1 MTESLRSARDT
12 TLCLIGPMG
21 AGKTT
26 VGGLLARRLGRSH
39 VDLDR
44 LLEERL
50 GMPITSFFASG
61 MEREFRRWESRLLRT
76 ALEASPCVL
85 TPGAGVVLRARNRLL
100 LTRKTTVVY
109 CAVTEEEQRKRLAGD
124 AVRPLL
130 SSGLDA
136 LALINA
142 ARVPH
147 YEALAHL
154 VVDTTGRT
162 PEEVMVRVLEDLAER
177 GWKVPCTQ
185 TG

>member
-1 MTESLRSARDT
+1 MTESRRSVRDT
-12 TLCLIGPMG
+12 TLCLIGPLG

-26 VGGLLARRLGRSH
+26 VGELLARRLGRSH

-50 GMPITSFFASG
+50 GMPITSLFATG
-61 MEREFRRWESRLLRT
+61 REREFRRWESQLLRSV
-76 ALEASPCVL
+76 LEASPCVL
-85 TPGAGVVLRARNRLL
+85 TPGGGVVLLARNRLL
-100 LTRKTTVVY
+100 LARKTTVVY
-109 CAVTEEEQRKRLAGD
+109 CAVTEEEQRKRLARD
-124 AVRPLL
+124 TVRPLL
-130 SSGLDA
+130 SRGLDV
-136 LALINA
+136 LAPINA

-162 PEEVMVRVLEDLAER
+162 PEEVTMRILADLAER